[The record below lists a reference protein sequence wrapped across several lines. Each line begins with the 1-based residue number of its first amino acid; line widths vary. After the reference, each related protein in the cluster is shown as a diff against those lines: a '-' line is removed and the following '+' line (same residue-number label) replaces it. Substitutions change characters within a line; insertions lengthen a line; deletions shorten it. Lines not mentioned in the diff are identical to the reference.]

1 MSGQADA
8 YAVLGVSPETE
19 DVVVR
24 AAYRALK
31 EKYSGAD
38 GSLDAWDE
46 QRAREIEA
54 AYEVLRDPRRRR
66 AYDRSLDAAPPPAH
80 PPSST
85 AFSPAPPSLAATPAP
100 VPLAPL
106 VARVPPRD
114 PAVAPA
120 ARPAGRA
127 TAPRRRGAPGGAV
140 AALAGLVGLGL
151 VGWLATRSHSPAPAP
166 QSRGLTISK
175 RYAASAPVATRPLPC
190 YVDGR
195 PVGQLRLRDCASRN
209 GVATGPLDVGL
220 DGPEQAGATPIS
232 SRPPPRE
239 RTIQARPAVAPP
251 GPDRGEPI
259 PPPPASEAPPP
270 RGPEESVAAVRA
282 FYAALAAGDGD
293 SAARLVEPEKRGA
306 GPLSAAAM
314 SRFYGALA
322 EPLRLTQIYT
332 LDPATV
338 FVRYR
343 FVTRGGRAC
352 RGAANVVTTE
362 RDGQIL
368 VRGIRAYNGC

>member
-1 MSGQADA
+1 M
-8 YAVLGVSPETE
+8 
-19 DVVVR
+19 VVR
-24 AAYRALK
+24 AAYRALR
-31 EKYSGAD
+31 EKYSGAS
-38 GSLDAWDE
+38 GPLDAWDE
-46 QRAREIEA
+46 TRAREIEA

-66 AYDRSLDAAPPPAH
+66 AYDRSLEGGPSTPL
-80 PPSST
+80 PPSSP
-85 AFSPAPPSLAATPAP
+85 AFSPAPPSPAATAAP
-100 VPLAPL
+100 VPRAPP
-106 VARVPPRD
+106 VARIPPRD

-120 ARPAGRA
+120 ARPAGPA
-127 TAPRRRGAPGGAV
+127 TPPRRPRTPGPAV
-140 AALAGLVGLGL
+140 AALAGVVGLGL

-166 QSRGLTISK
+166 QSHGLTIRK
-175 RYAASAPVATRPLPC
+175 RYPPSAPVGVRPLPC

-195 PVGQLRLRDCASRN
+195 PVGQLLLRDCASRN

-220 DGPEQAGATPIS
+220 DGPARAGPPPVPS
-232 SRPPPRE
+232 PPPRTDLAMAQPGVIPPAP
-239 RTIQARPAVAPP
+239 RRP
-251 GPDRGEPI
+251 ETI
-259 PPPPASEAPPP
+259 PPPPASELSPP
-270 RGPEESVAAVRA
+270 GPEGSVAAVRA
-282 FYAALAAGDGD
+282 FYAALEAGDGG
-293 SAARLVEPEKRGA
+293 SAARLVEPEKRDA
-306 GPLSAAAM
+306 GPLSAAEM

-322 EPLRLTQIYT
+322 EPLRLTQIYP